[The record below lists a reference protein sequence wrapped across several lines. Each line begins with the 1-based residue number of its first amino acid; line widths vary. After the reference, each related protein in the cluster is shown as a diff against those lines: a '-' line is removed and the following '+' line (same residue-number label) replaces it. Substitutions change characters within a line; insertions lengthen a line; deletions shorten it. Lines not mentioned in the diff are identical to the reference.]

1 MVTSRATQTKLAARS
16 HAHNETGW
24 LLAVAAAFLIVHAAA
39 WTICGHVSSNEGAH
53 SQPEPICLSCD

>member
-1 MVTSRATQTKLAARS
+1 LAARS

-39 WTICGHVSSNEGAH
+39 WIICGHVSSNEGAH